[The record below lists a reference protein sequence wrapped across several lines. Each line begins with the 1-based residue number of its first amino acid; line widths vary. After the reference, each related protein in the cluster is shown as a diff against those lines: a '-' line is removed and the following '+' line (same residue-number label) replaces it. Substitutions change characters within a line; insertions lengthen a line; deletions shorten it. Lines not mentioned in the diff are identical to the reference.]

1 MALWAP
7 LLTHVRSNHPSLP
20 FVLVQCI
27 ITFLLSA
34 CLYSDAHSD
43 QLSRP
48 DVLFDMCLAR
58 WAFWIIDS
66 WGVDEEFEVD
76 FKRDVTITLVNAL
89 APGSTETTS
98 DRKACV

>member
-1 MALWAP
+1 
-7 LLTHVRSNHPSLP
+7 
-20 FVLVQCI
+20 
-27 ITFLLSA
+27 
-34 CLYSDAHSD
+34 
-43 QLSRP
+43 
-48 DVLFDMCLAR
+48 MCLAR